1 MQKSDRSRMLVQVC
15 ESMADPQTR
24 KREITSLG
32 EAMSELKLK
41 EGYIVTRNED
51 EQIKADEGL
60 IHVIPVWRFLLNI

>member
-1 MQKSDRSRMLVQVC
+1 MQKTDRSRMLVQVC
-15 ESMADPQTR
+15 ESMANPQTR
-24 KREITSLG
+24 KREITSLS

-51 EQIKADEGL
+51 EQIKVDEGL